1 MKRMGVRC
9 FEEVKMNVSVLGQRE
24 LTTGSIARGTWS
36 RDSVSERLEY
46 LYGEKE
52 GRLETNWMKEMRLPL
67 PWRNGSTLFP
77 SM

>member
-9 FEEVKMNVSVLGQRE
+9 FEEVKMNVSVLGQKE

-52 GRLETNWMKEMRLPL
+52 G
-67 PWRNGSTLFP
+67 
-77 SM
+77 